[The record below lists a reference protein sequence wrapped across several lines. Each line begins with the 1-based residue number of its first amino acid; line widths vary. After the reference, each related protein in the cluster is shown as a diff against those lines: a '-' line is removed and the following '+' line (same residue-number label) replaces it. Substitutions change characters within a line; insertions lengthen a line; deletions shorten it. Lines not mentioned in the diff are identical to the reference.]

1 MSKNLTEQNQKE
13 ANSKMNTK
21 IHGKTAT
28 LVLLA
33 ILAFAGCSL
42 IGGSSPTATI
52 RDFYRYAEND
62 SPEAMVKLYS
72 KGYLE
77 KNKEALEGCRAFV
90 SMARGF
96 KASGHPPSLTDLK
109 ETLFGEKAI
118 VKAYYG
124 PTDGSGRGAAF
135 QVLLVKE
142 NGDWKIDVMTT
153 DVYKDLTKE

>member
-1 MSKNLTEQNQKE
+1 MD
-13 ANSKMNTK
+13 TK
-21 IHGKTAT
+21 RRYKTAT

-33 ILAFAGCSL
+33 VLVFAGCSL
-42 IGGSSPTATI
+42 VGGSSPTATI
-52 RDFYRYAEND
+52 RDFYRNAENG

-77 KNKEALEGCRAFV
+77 KNNEALERCRAFV
-90 SMARGF
+90 GMARGF
-96 KASGHPPSLTDLK
+96 KADGHPPLLTDLK

-118 VKAYYG
+118 VKGYYG
-124 PTDGSGRGAAF
+124 PTDGSGGGAAF
-135 QVLLVKE
+135 QSRLVKE